1 MNEFLVMRSGFS
13 RYRDRACWSSMSDSL
28 LENNQGGTADVNSSL
43 RSYDLRDFLILLSFK
58 EWVL

>member
-1 MNEFLVMRSGFS
+1 
-13 RYRDRACWSSMSDSL
+13 MSDSL
-28 LENNQGGTADVNSSL
+28 LENNQGGTTDVNSSL